1 MRPLLE
7 MRASKSLW
15 PHAGE
20 RNETTFKARQEDLE
34 LLGAILG
41 SQRTHGGVRDGAAR
55 SDLRRQA
62 CQHPFPSEGGMRKR
76 PAKRRLPDA
85 SNRLEGDN
93 TLAVG
98 RDGDVA
104 VFVNARDF
112 RLAHAGRC
120 RVEHTSRC
128 DPIRIVEQ
136 EASVC
141 VGLLQGQFLE
151 LLLAVEL

>member
-1 MRPLLE
+1 
-7 MRASKSLW
+7 
-15 PHAGE
+15 
-20 RNETTFKARQEDLE
+20 
-34 LLGAILG
+34 
-41 SQRTHGGVRDGAAR
+41 
-55 SDLRRQA
+55 
-62 CQHPFPSEGGMRKR
+62 MRKR
-76 PAKRRLPDA
+76 PAKGRLPDA

-112 RLAHAGRC
+112 RVAHAGRC

-151 LLLAVEL
+151 LLLAVELQGRFGERAIQHLRQAVQEIKLIDHGTLREQPAARKMALHGTKNSRGAVRLVLWISMTRRTVESWTH